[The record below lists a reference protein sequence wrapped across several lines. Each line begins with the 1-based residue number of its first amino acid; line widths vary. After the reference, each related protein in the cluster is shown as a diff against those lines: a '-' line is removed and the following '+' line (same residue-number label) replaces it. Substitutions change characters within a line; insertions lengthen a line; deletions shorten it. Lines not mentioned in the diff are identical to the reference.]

1 MLNPNLH
8 PCCSAQ
14 VAHALPDGR
23 VRHHRGCVHRCVRL
37 DIQQWDFIA
46 TSFIDVCRFSPSVA
60 GLIDSLIYHSAR
72 VIQKKIE
79 LGKAS

>member
-1 MLNPNLH
+1 MNLRL
-8 PCCSAQ
+8 CCSAQ

-23 VRHHRGCVHRCVRL
+23 LRHHRGRVHRCVRL
-37 DIQQWDFIA
+37 SLNSGISLLHQL
-46 TSFIDVCRFSPSVA
+46 DVCCFSPSVA